1 MLARFD
7 SLTSRLSI
15 RQRLRLLTI
24 LFLGG
29 FSSVTFLA
37 YDTLTPEE
45 HICKNKNLLDRHHF
59 YLCIHESPWHHH
71 FENDNYIAT
80 EQLAQK
86 EMEVIIRQKHFIKL
100 AVKIPFDK

>member
-37 YDTLTPEE
+37 YDTLTTTKINGPS
-45 HICKNKNLLDRHHF
+45 
-59 YLCIHESPWHHH
+59 ESVAVQ
-71 FENDNYIAT
+71 NACRSKYSR
-80 EQLAQK
+80 LA
-86 EMEVIIRQKHFIKL
+86 
-100 AVKIPFDK
+100 